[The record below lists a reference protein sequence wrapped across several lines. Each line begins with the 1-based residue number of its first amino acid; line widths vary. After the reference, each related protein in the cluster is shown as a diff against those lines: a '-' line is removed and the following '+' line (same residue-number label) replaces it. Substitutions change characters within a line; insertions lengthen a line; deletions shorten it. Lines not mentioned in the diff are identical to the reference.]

1 MQNSSERRSREWQL
15 GGMVHCVLVSQDCG
29 NQCNMSLLKL
39 GVHAAGPGFDITVGP
54 TFSVSRLAFL
64 RAYKGVYAIA
74 GIR

>member
-1 MQNSSERRSREWQL
+1 MIL
-15 GGMVHCVLVSQDCG
+15 
-29 NQCNMSLLKL
+29 MSTMPLTQA
-39 GVHAAGPGFDITVGP
+39 GVRAGGPGFDITVGP

>member
-1 MQNSSERRSREWQL
+1 MSKVPANEVR
-15 GGMVHCVLVSQDCG
+15 MCVG
-29 NQCNMSLLKL
+29 
-39 GVHAAGPGFDITVGP
+39 GPGFDITVGP